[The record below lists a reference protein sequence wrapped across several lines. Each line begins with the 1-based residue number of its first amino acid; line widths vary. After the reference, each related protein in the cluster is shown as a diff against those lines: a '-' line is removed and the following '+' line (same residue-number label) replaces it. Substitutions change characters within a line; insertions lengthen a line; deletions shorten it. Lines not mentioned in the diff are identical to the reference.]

1 MNLLIDYNDTWSSKN
16 RTPSIIMTL
25 NIRVLYKLIQK
36 FWKFN
41 AL

>member
-16 RTPSIIMTL
+16 RTPSIMTL
-25 NIRVLYKLIQK
+25 YIRVLYKLIQK